1 MILVIRRLNDT
12 QHSLAEANYFI
23 FTKKIY
29 HRFHNYYIAVYILMK
44 VNNPSP
50 ALTRLIAKRL
60 ARKVAHTRKMKSKII
75 NKPAKKLEIKKPEAI
90 P

>member
-1 MILVIRRLNDT
+1 
-12 QHSLAEANYFI
+12 
-23 FTKKIY
+23 
-29 HRFHNYYIAVYILMK
+29 MK

-60 ARKVAHTRKMKSKII
+60 ARKVAHTRKLKSKII
-75 NKPAKKLEIKKPEAI
+75 NKPAKKIEIKKPEAI

>member
-1 MILVIRRLNDT
+1 
-12 QHSLAEANYFI
+12 
-23 FTKKIY
+23 
-29 HRFHNYYIAVYILMK
+29 MK

-75 NKPAKKLEIKKPEAI
+75 NKPAKKQEAKKAEAI
-90 P
+90 PEKKTILVKPKEIIKAPEQKKHKEPV